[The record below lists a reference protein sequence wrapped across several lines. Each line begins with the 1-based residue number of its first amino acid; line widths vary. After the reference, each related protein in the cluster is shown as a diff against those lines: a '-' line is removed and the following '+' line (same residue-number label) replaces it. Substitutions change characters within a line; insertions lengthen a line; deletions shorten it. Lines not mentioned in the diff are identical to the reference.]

1 MLAFEV
7 KQITRLK
14 QSSPSRLFPAALC
27 IAIDHNRHGI
37 PMQGD
42 HSKTEHTIWWI
53 NLALMMFITGAL
65 GCWGFAEAYGYTG
78 GVLRGGDSSVSLFD
92 LIYYTLQLFVFEF
105 PSGISA
111 IPVQLEIARFLAPL
125 LTLSSL
131 AVFFLVMF
139 DHIKMLQL
147 RANPGHVVI
156 CGCGYLGL
164 DLARHF
170 RSEKKNRY
178 VVIIEKDPAKK
189 ELDICKQLGVMVIIG
204 DATQEHILKQ
214 ARIHRA
220 SEIFFVTGSDKVNG
234 EIAVTCSRL
243 GDGHRNRRSA
253 RRWTDFRD
261 LLGITPDKQVQRY
274 HIHLE
279 DPTLAKAF
287 ILAHPVNQDSR
298 QSIQVEFF
306 NLYRIAGYCMQKE
319 HPPVYDFELKAGIVP
334 HILVIGCG
342 RMGESLIIQTVRG
355 WKEKQYPGKIRITCI
370 DINAEKRVR
379 DIVSWHP
386 SFNNYC
392 TIEPVS
398 MDIRSEEFAGGLFLD
413 NGREHPFTRV
423 YICLG
428 ESSFCVATALILTE
442 RLKLNDI
449 PIIARSTYLDG
460 TTQLMDTIQLEKD
473 YSQISTF
480 PIVSSNCC
488 MAYITGGLRE
498 MLGRAMYVDYV
509 RGRSRD
515 GQHSGESPALKVW
528 EELESEDRERYV
540 DQADDIRRKLNTIG
554 YDIAPMSHWDE
565 PLFEF
570 SPAEVECLARMEHE
584 RRMKNT
590 LRSGS
595 TKVLGRNTVQKTDP
609 GMVRFNDLSPEARD
623 EIRWVVKGIPR
634 LLKHHNLGVVCS
646 CSAYRDTLA
655 RVIHENYL
663 KAEYAKGYTPQDNR
677 SLVPW
682 EDLDDELRK
691 SNRQQAIDISRKLAR
706 IGCEIRFRSEK
717 DSSLFTFTEGEIELL
732 AEKEHDRWMIAKAG
746 EGWTYGR
753 EKDPARKTHPSLVP
767 YSDLTRE
774 DRDRDRLAV
783 RNIPKL
789 LAMVNLKV
797 VRNPSIFR
805 EDLARAIHEA
815 YVERR
820 LLEGGV
826 ALDDSA
832 LKPWNRLTET
842 LKEQNRYQAADIGNK
857 VDLIGCE
864 IRVLQSCKEPIRN
877 FSEREVE
884 FLAEREHER
893 WVYQRLRDGWVYG
906 DVKDAEKKQSPYL
919 VPYEELSEEIK
930 DRDRE
935 AVCNIPA
942 LLARAGLCVARKG
955 E

>member
-1 MLAFEV
+1 MQDDHSDTEHHNWWVILAPMMLF
-7 KQITRLK
+7 T
-14 QSSPSRLFPAALC
+14 AALGFWGFA
-27 IAIDHNRHGI
+27 IAYGCMADA
-37 PMQGD
+37 
-42 HSKTEHTIWWI
+42 T
-53 NLALMMFITGAL
+53 TGAL
-65 GCWGFAEAYGYTG
+65 HG
-78 GVLRGGDSSVSLFD
+78 GGTNISPFD
-92 LIYYTLQLFVFEF
+92 LIYYTFQLFVFEF
-105 PSGISA
+105 PGGIQT

-139 DHIKMLQL
+139 DRLKMLQL
-147 RANPGHVVI
+147 LANPGHVVI

-170 RSEKKNRY
+170 RRQKMKRY

-189 ELDICKQLGVMVIIG
+189 DLDICKQLGAMVIIG

-214 ARIHRA
+214 ARTHLA

-243 GDGHRNRRSA
+243 SDGRHNRKSV
-253 RRWTDFRD
+253 RRWTDTRN
-261 LLGITPDKQVQRY
+261 LPGITPDKQVQRY
-274 HIHLE
+274 HVHIE
-279 DPTLAKAF
+279 DPTLAKVF
-287 ILAHPVNQDSR
+287 ILAHPVNRDSR
-298 QSIQVEFF
+298 QAIQVEFF

-334 HILVIGCG
+334 HVLVIGCG
-342 RMGESLIIQTVRG
+342 RMGESLIIQTVKR
-355 WKEKQYPGKIRITCI
+355 WKEKEYPGKLQITCI

-379 DIVSWHP
+379 DIVAWHP
-386 SFNNYC
+386 SFENYC
-392 TIEPVS
+392 VIEPVS
-398 MDIRSEEFAGGLFLD
+398 LDIRSEAFAGGLFFD
-413 NGREHPFTRV
+413 SGKEHPFTRV

-428 ESSFCVATALILTE
+428 DSSLCVATALLLTE

-473 YSQISTF
+473 YSYISTF
-480 PIVSSNCC
+480 PIVSSRCC

-498 MLGRAMYVDYV
+498 MLGRAIYADSI
-509 RGRSRD
+509 RGQSREV
-515 GQHSGESPALKVW
+515 QYSGTNLALKAW
-528 EELESEDRERYV
+528 EELEFEEREQYT
-540 DQADDIRRKLNTIG
+540 DQANDIRRKLNTLG
-554 YDIAPMSHWDE
+554 YDIAPTSHWDE
-565 PLFEF
+565 PLFKF
-570 SPAEVECLARMEHE
+570 SPGEVECLARMEHE
-584 RRMKNT
+584 RWMKKA
-590 LRSGS
+590 LHSGS
-595 TKVLGRNTVQKTDP
+595 TKVLGRSKSRSTNPDI
-609 GMVRFNDLSPEARD
+609 VRFDELSPESRD
-623 EIRWVVKGIPR
+623 EARLMAKSIPR
-634 LLKHHNLGVVCS
+634 LLKRYDLGVVCS

-655 RVIHENYL
+655 RAIHEDYL
-663 KAEYAKGYTPQDNR
+663 KAEHAKGYTQQDNP

-682 EDLDDELRK
+682 EDLDEELRK

-706 IGCEIRFRSEK
+706 IGCEIRSRSET
-717 DSSLFTFTEGEIELL
+717 DSSLFVFTEGEVELL
-732 AEKEHDRWMIAKAG
+732 AEKEHDRWMIAKAAD
-746 EGWTYGR
+746 GWTYGR

-767 YSDLTRE
+767 YGDLTRE

-789 LAMVNLKV
+789 LATVNLKV

-805 EDLARAIHEA
+805 EELARAIHEA

-820 LLEGGV
+820 LLEGSV
-826 ALDDSA
+826 AVDDSA
-832 LKPWNRLTET
+832 LKPWNRLPEA
-842 LKEQNRYQAADIGNK
+842 LKELNRHQAADLGNK

-864 IRVLQSCKEPIRN
+864 IRVLQSCKDPIRN

-884 FLAEREHER
+884 LLAEREHER
-893 WVYQRLRDGWVYG
+893 WVHQRLRDGWVYG

-942 LLARAGLCVARKG
+942 LLARAGLCVARKD